1 MIIFKACLIEKC
13 GRFFAAT
20 LEGGVG
26 GHSWIKKIDGRHIKA
41 MTRVLA
47 IKKNS

>member
-1 MIIFKACLIEKC
+1 MIIFKAFLIEMC
-13 GRFFAAT
+13 VRFFAAT
-20 LEGGVG
+20 FAGGAG
-26 GHSWIKKIDGRHIKA
+26 GHSWIKKIDGRHIKV